1 MLIEAP
7 AKINIAL
14 NVVGRR
20 RDGYHLVESVLQAI
34 SLYDRLEVETG
45 EGEPELRCELPEL
58 EGADNLV
65 LRAARLL
72 RQEYGVA
79 QGCRIELVKSI
90 PIAAG
95 LGGGSSDAAAT
106 LIALNELWQLGL
118 ERDTLLSLGARLG
131 SDVPFFIAGGTAF
144 VEGRGEIINP
154 LPDLPRVNIVLVKPD
169 FALLAGEV
177 YAAGGFAL
185 TGNRGSARL
194 LARELAGLPKT
205 LVASKSE
212 TVGSEGNLARNLNIE
227 EFLVNDLESGAFAL
241 RPELKDLK
249 EELTAV
255 CGDGVLMSGSGPT
268 FFIVCRDQAEA
279 QERAELLEKAGHKV
293 FVAHTL

>member
-7 AKINIAL
+7 AKINLAL

-34 SLYDRLEVETG
+34 SLYDRLEVEAG
-45 EGEPELRCELPEL
+45 EGAPELRCDLPEL
-58 EGADNLV
+58 EGEDNLV

-72 RQEYGVA
+72 RQEYGVT

-106 LIALNELWQLGL
+106 LLALNELWQLGL
-118 ERDTLLSLGARLG
+118 ERDTLFSLAARLG

-144 VEGRGEIINP
+144 VEGRGEIINS
-154 LPDLPRVNIVLVKPD
+154 LPGLPRLDLVLVKPD
-169 FALLAGEV
+169 FTLLAGEV
-177 YAAGGFAL
+177 YAAGDFAL
-185 TGNRGSARL
+185 TGNKGSARL
-194 LARELAGLPKT
+194 LALELERMSRQLVTSKPK
-205 LVASKSE
+205 
-212 TVGSEGNLARNLNIE
+212 TVGSDGNFTRSLHIG
-227 EFLVNDLESGAFAL
+227 EFLVNDLESGAFVL
-241 RPELKDLK
+241 RPELRDLK

-255 CGDGVLMSGSGPT
+255 CGGGVLMSGSGPT
-268 FFIVCRDQAEA
+268 FFTVCRDQAEA
-279 QERAELLEKAGHKV
+279 QERAELLEKAGHEV
-293 FVAHTL
+293 FVAHTV